1 MKNILKSQQ
10 LFLWIT
16 LLMMTTLSCQKLI
29 EIDFPNNQ
37 LPIDLVFEDEQTADA
52 ALAGLYGNLWDASL
66 ISGGS
71 DGMGTTLGIYT
82 DDLSTV
88 FASTNNGIEDIHRN
102 VLLPTNSSVSSIWT
116 NAYKQVFMANSI
128 IEGVERSKSI
138 STVSKNRIKGETIFV
153 RSLLFFYLY
162 QIFGE
167 IPYTTTT
174 DYMTNKSL
182 VRMPK
187 DQFLSKIEVDMAE
200 AVALLPDNYRNVER
214 IYPNRATAELLLA
227 KLKMLMGKWGEVEGL
242 TTSILSRSTYVFQT
256 DLSKVFQKTGTHII
270 WQLKP
275 RNANDPT
282 KEAVL
287 YNFTT
292 IPTSFMLN
300 TNLVGSFASNDLRRQ
315 HYFTPVTSDI
325 QLNYKQT
332 KYKITTVTNT
342 IEYSVVF
349 RLEDVHLMLAEA
361 LIAQGKISQAVPH
374 VNRTRQRAGLAALET
389 SISEDIATHE
399 MRNERRREFFAEHG
413 NRFFDLKRWGVLG
426 QLSLVKNNW
435 QTYHQYWPLPLNEML
450 LNTNLKP
457 QNNGY

>member
-10 LFLWIT
+10 FFLLIT
-16 LLMMTTLSCQKLI
+16 LLILTTSSCQKLI

-52 ALAGLYGNLWDASL
+52 VLAGLYGNLWDASL

-71 DGMGTTLGIYT
+71 DGMGATLGIYT

-102 VLLPTNSSVSSIWT
+102 VLLPTNSSVNSIWT

-128 IEGVERSKSI
+128 IEGVERSNSI
-138 STVSKNRIKGETIFV
+138 STTSKNRIKGEAIFV

-182 VRMPK
+182 TRMPK
-187 DQFLSKIEVDMAE
+187 DQFLSKLEADMGQ
-200 AVALLPDNYRNVER
+200 AVALLPVNYRNAER
-214 IYPNRATAELLLA
+214 IYPNQATAELLLA
-227 KLKMLMGKWGEVEGL
+227 KLKMLMEKWDEVEVL
-242 TTSILSRSTYVFQT
+242 TTAVLNRPTYVFQT

-275 RNANDPT
+275 RNANDAT

-300 TNLVGSFASNDLRRQ
+300 TNLVNSFALTDLRRQ
-315 HYFTPVTSDI
+315 HYFTSVTSGV

-342 IEYSVVF
+342 TEYSVVF

-361 LIAQGKISQAVPH
+361 LIAQGKVSQAVPH
-374 VNRTRQRAGLAALET
+374 VNHTRQRAGLDALET
-389 SISEDIATHE
+389 SISEKTATDE

-413 NRFFDLKRWGVLG
+413 NRFLDLKRWGALG
-426 QLSLVKNNW
+426 QLSAVKPNW
-435 QTYHQYWPLPLNEML
+435 RTFHQLWPLPQSEML
-450 LNTNLKP
+450 LNMNLKP